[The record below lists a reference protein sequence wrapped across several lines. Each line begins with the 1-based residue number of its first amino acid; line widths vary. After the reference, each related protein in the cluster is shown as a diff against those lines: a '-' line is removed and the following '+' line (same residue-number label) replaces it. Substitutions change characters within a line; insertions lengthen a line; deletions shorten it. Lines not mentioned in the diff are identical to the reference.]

1 VPIYYTILPSQT
13 CFVPA
18 GAYQTFLSIWH
29 LIIWS
34 WLPSIGMLIF
44 GLLTIAHIRKG
55 KNRVVPQ
62 NMQNNSQQ
70 NQKKTDRQLIQMM
83 LAQSFTLGLTT
94 TSYSVVNLCVA
105 LVPNPGSDPL
115 TTAINNL
122 LSNVFAY
129 IALTG
134 PCVSFYLFT
143 LSSKLFRNELMRLL
157 LRR

>member
-1 VPIYYTILPSQT
+1 
-13 CFVPA
+13 
-18 GAYQTFLSIWH
+18 
-29 LIIWS
+29 
-34 WLPSIGMLIF
+34 MLIF

-55 KNRVVPQ
+55 KNRIVPQ

-94 TSYSVVNLCVA
+94 TSYSVVNLYVA